1 MDINIWIWRIY
12 REIKRLIMKTYGNSF
27 VESRE
32 LAKKLAI
39 VTAVFAAASFIA
51 SGADSSMQL
60 LLLAVT
66 FALLIITLYVII
78 KYCRCPYCGK
88 HILLGVLKVKI
99 CPACRRN
106 LETGKKGKKK

>member
-1 MDINIWIWRIY
+1 
-12 REIKRLIMKTYGNSF
+12 MKNYGNSF

-39 VTAVFAAASFIA
+39 ATIVCGVGSFIA
-51 SGADSSMQL
+51 TGADSSIQL
-60 LLLAVT
+60 LLLALT
-66 FALLIITLYVII
+66 FILCIGTMYIII

-88 HILLGVLKVKI
+88 RIFLGVLKIKN

-106 LETGKKGKKK
+106 LETGKKGKK